1 MASIKHVFVFEY
13 STVCANIHQ
22 ISNLKYQGAS
32 LMKAFELPAN
42 GRAQA
47 EEMLKSSTSSSST
60 TTTTTTTSTTTTTT
74 SSPLV
79 TVSTLKPLWLNLHV
93 FLFVPKK
100 FLN

>member
-1 MASIKHVFVFEY
+1 MASIKHGFVFEY
-13 STVCANIHQ
+13 STAWANIHQ

-47 EEMLKSSTSSSST
+47 EEMLKSSTSYSST
-60 TTTTTTTSTTTTTT
+60 TTTTTTT

>member
-22 ISNLKYQGAS
+22 IPNLKYQGAS

-47 EEMLKSSTSSSST
+47 EEMLKSSTSYSS
-60 TTTTTTTSTTTTTT
+60 TTTTT

>member
-22 ISNLKYQGAS
+22 ISNIKYQGAS

-47 EEMLKSSTSSSST
+47 EEMLKSSTSYSST
-60 TTTTTTTSTTTTTT
+60 TTTTTTT

>member
-47 EEMLKSSTSSSST
+47 EEEYAREKEGRLGGGTGRYCR
-60 TTTTTTTSTTTTTT
+60 
-74 SSPLV
+74 
-79 TVSTLKPLWLNLHV
+79 
-93 FLFVPKK
+93 
-100 FLN
+100 

>member
-60 TTTTTTTSTTTTTT
+60 TTTTTTTSY
-74 SSPLV
+74 LHI
-79 TVSTLKPLWLNLHV
+79 TVFILKPLWLNFIEVIHV
-93 FLFVPKK
+93 FLFGPK
-100 FLN
+100 